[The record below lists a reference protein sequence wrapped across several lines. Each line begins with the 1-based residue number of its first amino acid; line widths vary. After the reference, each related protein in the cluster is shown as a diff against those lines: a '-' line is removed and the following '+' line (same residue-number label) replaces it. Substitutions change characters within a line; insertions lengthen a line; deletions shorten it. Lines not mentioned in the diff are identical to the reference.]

1 MKSEMEDINPTI
13 KITINVNILNI
24 QLYDKSFQSGVKKK
38 KKKSKSKTK
47 KKTSQRTKELPII
60 LSPAKKISSKTA
72 QHQKLNKNKI
82 TQKTSNLIKNWA
94 EDLKRQVSK

>member
-1 MKSEMEDINPTI
+1 MEDINPTI

-38 KKKSKSKTK
+38 NAKAKQRKKQARGQKNCL
-47 KKTSQRTKELPII
+47 QFYPQQ
-60 LSPAKKISSKTA
+60 KISSKTA

-82 TQKTSNLIKNWA
+82 TQKTSNLIKKWA